1 MSNARLKECVKE
13 FFELYLNRVEESD
26 SGKLFHPIHVS
37 CCRAALLT
45 PLDKLLDEMRDLAG
59 VQVRAA
65 IDEE

>member
-1 MSNARLKECVKE
+1 MSNARLKEGVKE
-13 FFELYLNRVEESD
+13 FFEIYLNRVEESD
-26 SGKLFHPIHVS
+26 GGKLFHPIYVS

-45 PLDKLLDEMRDLAG
+45 PLGKLLDEMRDLAG